1 MNNKNKRQKN
11 LISCG
16 KKNKKK
22 TFMLYDKCTSCDA
35 RWSPFFFVLT
45 SKREEFYWGKKK
57 NKNQRVKEINNTY

>member
-16 KKNKKK
+16 KKKKKK
-22 TFMLYDKCTSCDA
+22 TFKLYDKMHIVWCTTMITI
-35 RWSPFFFVLT
+35 FVLA

-57 NKNQRVKEINNTY
+57 HKKPKSKRN

>member
-35 RWSPFFFVLT
+35 R
-45 SKREEFYWGKKK
+45 
-57 NKNQRVKEINNTY
+57 

>member
-16 KKNKKK
+16 KKKK
-22 TFMLYDKCTSCDA
+22 TFKLYDKMHIVWCTTMITI
-35 RWSPFFFVLT
+35 FVLA